1 ATISVRQARPEELT
15 AAGAVVAQAYLVD
28 GHDEESYLPVLAD
41 AASRAEDGEVLVA
54 VDGAGEVLGSV
65 TFATP
70 PSPLAELA
78 RIDEAEFRMLG
89 VSPTARGR
97 GVGTAL
103 VQACLDR
110 AKALGK
116 SGIVI
121 STEPDMR
128 AAHRIYERFGFVRDP
143 ERDWR
148 PLPDVPLL
156 AYQLRF

>member
-1 ATISVRQARPEELT
+1 
-15 AAGAVVAQAYLVD
+15 
-28 GHDEESYLPVLAD
+28 
-41 AASRAEDGEVLVA
+41 
-54 VDGAGEVLGSV
+54 
-65 TFATP
+65 
-70 PSPLAELA
+70 
-78 RIDEAEFRMLG
+78 
-89 VSPTARGR
+89 
-97 GVGTAL
+97 VGTAL

-110 AKALGK
+110 AKALDK